1 MSMRPVGLPEI
12 PEQTVVVARAA
23 FPKGSLAIRARD
35 RLAEVFVDEPF
46 TEAFGVRGA
55 PGLSPGVLSLVMVLQ
70 FTEGLTDRQAAAM
83 AVRAIDASIS
93 VGRSGRPG
101 SDRRILARLIKQA
114 KSATI
119 RRQECLPPHRNPAGV
134 TRRGTEGRAS
144 GTARGTGT
152 ALHARHRGRSAVERW
167 GCSGRGA
174 RS

>member
-70 FTEGLTDRQAAAM
+70 FAEGLTDRQAAAM
-83 AVRAIDASIS
+83 AVRAIDWKYAL
-93 VGRSGRPG
+93 GAELPMTYAPR
-101 SDRRILARLIKQA
+101 DLAIW
-114 KSATI
+114 
-119 RRQECLPPHRNPAGV
+119 
-134 TRRGTEGRAS
+134 
-144 GTARGTGT
+144 TARWPTPLGFGV
-152 ALHARHRGRSAVERW
+152 AE
-167 GCSGRGA
+167 
-174 RS
+174 